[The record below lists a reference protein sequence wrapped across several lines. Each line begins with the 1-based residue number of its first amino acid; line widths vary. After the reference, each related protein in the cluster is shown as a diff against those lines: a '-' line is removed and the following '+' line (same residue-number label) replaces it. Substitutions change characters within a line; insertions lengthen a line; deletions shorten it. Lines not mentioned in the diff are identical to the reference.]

1 MRKPKPVT
9 VGELTARP
17 HRPPIASNPLWS
29 WRCRKYG
36 RDIWSG
42 RARRADVAAI
52 LMAIIQAPPE
62 PEAAPAAVETVGQVM
77 ALWLES
83 EVEGST
89 RAVLTVRNYRTSTS
103 AVTRAAGALRLD
115 RGPWAA
121 REVWRLLSESVLA
134 HRPTQIHTGVMLM
147 AWRWAHGYGFVPTP
161 CPAMPRVK
169 PPAPK
174 RRYTPTLDEALKVI
188 GTLDGAARAVLTVQL
203 ATGARISEV
212 CCIHRADVDDDG
224 GRMVLTLGVHES
236 ARKTGRRL
244 VPVTMPEA
252 IAEIRAAVKTMDAM
266 GRAGGTLWT
275 KKPWGGRPVTDPARL
290 RPVTATYRHAVT
302 KELAAVD
309 WAALGVQRFS
319 SHALRRLAAVM
330 LRQAGVQ
337 LEVAAHLL
345 GHSITMMLKTYRE
358 VDADER
364 LEAMTRARLGQ
375 GGGNVRGIR

>member
-9 VGELTARP
+9 VGELTAKP

-36 RDIWSG
+36 ATVWSG
-42 RARRADVAAI
+42 RAKRADVAAI
-52 LMAIIQAPPE
+52 LMAIIQTPPE
-62 PEAAPAAVETVGQVM
+62 PEPDAAPVETVEQAM
-77 ALWLES
+77 TLWLER

-89 RAVLTVRNYRTSTS
+89 RAPLTIRNYRTSTT
-103 AVTRAAGALRLD
+103 AVCRVAGLLRLN
-115 RGPWAA
+115 RGPWIA
-121 REVWRLLSESVLA
+121 REVWRLLAAEGLA
-134 HRPTQIHTGVMLM
+134 HRTIQIHTGVMLM

-161 CPAMPRVK
+161 CPAAPRVK
-169 PPAPK
+169 PPPPK
-174 RRYTPTLDEALKVI
+174 RRYTPTLEEALKVI
-188 GTLDGAARAVLTVQL
+188 NSLDGASRAVLTVQL

-224 GRMVLTLGVHES
+224 ERVVLTLGVHES

-252 IAEIRAAVKTMDAM
+252 IAEIRGAIKTMDAA
-266 GRAGGTLWT
+266 GRAHGTLWT
-275 KKPWGGRPVTDPARL
+275 KRPRGGRPVTSPKQL
-290 RPVTATYRHAVT
+290 RPVTAAFRGTVGKVLSRA
-302 KELAAVD
+302 D
-309 WAALGVQRFS
+309 WEGLGVQRFS
-319 SHALRRLAAVM
+319 SHALRRLAAGM

-358 VDADER
+358 IDDGER
-364 LEAMTRARLGQ
+364 FEAMTRARLGQ
-375 GGGNVRGIR
+375 GGGNVRAIR